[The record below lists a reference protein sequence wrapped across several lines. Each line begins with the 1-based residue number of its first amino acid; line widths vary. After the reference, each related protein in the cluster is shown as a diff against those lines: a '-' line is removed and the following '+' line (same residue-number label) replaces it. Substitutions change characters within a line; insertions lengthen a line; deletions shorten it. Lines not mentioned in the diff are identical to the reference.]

1 MEVLNRIIHQ
11 MNKEEVRFFK
21 IYSTRMIN
29 TPGRKDLQ
37 LFDKIR
43 VKKERF
49 NEEAAARK
57 LYGAKMGSYY
67 RLKHRLLANL
77 NEYIVLHHYGKDK
90 IHDLN
95 RDWALYNVYAGKN
108 NFELAFHFL
117 KKAEKQALA
126 FENFE
131 MLDIIYNGFIKLSAE
146 LVDINPEDYI
156 EKRKE
161 NAARFNLIRE
171 MDQAL
176 AVISYRLRST
186 QNFSPENITLT
197 SLLNSALQDFV
208 TDATTKKSRSFQT
221 RIYRAISQ
229 ILLQRHQYAEL
240 SKYVLKTY
248 KKFEREKWF
257 DKDSHDI
264 KLQMLT
270 YLSNSFYRLGNNADS
285 LLYAQLLGEEIK
297 AYGGFQ
303 YKKFVFF
310 YYNALILNYMR
321 TDIQRAI
328 TIMDSMENEMKQ
340 RKINYY
346 DQFIYVNKAIAY
358 HWLNK
363 PDLAIRTLVKLYV
376 LDSFK
381 AAGDALRFQIITAE
395 LIMQF
400 DARDPVSFNQRLNFV
415 RKEYRKL
422 LRLKE
427 YNREKTL
434 FVLMDTMMNK
444 PDYKKNKP
452 FLKKVGTF
460 INTKEITEDNESA
473 LINYGEWV
481 KRKLA

>member
-208 TDATTKKSRSFQT
+208 TDATTKKSRSFQNIF
-221 RIYRAISQ
+221 R
-229 ILLQRHQYAEL
+229 
-240 SKYVLKTY
+240 
-248 KKFEREKWF
+248 
-257 DKDSHDI
+257 
-264 KLQMLT
+264 
-270 YLSNSFYRLGNNADS
+270 
-285 LLYAQLLGEEIK
+285 
-297 AYGGFQ
+297 
-303 YKKFVFF
+303 
-310 YYNALILNYMR
+310 
-321 TDIQRAI
+321 
-328 TIMDSMENEMKQ
+328 
-340 RKINYY
+340 
-346 DQFIYVNKAIAY
+346 
-358 HWLNK
+358 
-363 PDLAIRTLVKLYV
+363 
-376 LDSFK
+376 
-381 AAGDALRFQIITAE
+381 
-395 LIMQF
+395 
-400 DARDPVSFNQRLNFV
+400 
-415 RKEYRKL
+415 
-422 LRLKE
+422 
-427 YNREKTL
+427 
-434 FVLMDTMMNK
+434 
-444 PDYKKNKP
+444 
-452 FLKKVGTF
+452 
-460 INTKEITEDNESA
+460 
-473 LINYGEWV
+473 
-481 KRKLA
+481 